1 MRRKRILSAGIAV
14 CAMSVGLTTTSVPAA
29 HAATGS
35 SINVPI
41 VLILME
47 NEGKSSI
54 LNNANAPYINGK
66 GAFTCGGANPGLTCG
81 TLFDGFANPQPQTYP
96 SLPAYVELT
105 SADLRNFTTANCGD
119 LTSGGNVDKCFK
131 NSKSTVVP
139 TFNPQ
144 QNIFHQLQLSTLPN
158 AAAWGAYAEGMASN
172 CKLKNNAVTSTGGS
186 YATRHFP
193 VVYYGDVTN
202 QCATKAV
209 PYVKGGSA
217 PAPDPNN
224 LPQFSFITPDTCS
237 DMHDGKGCVVPT
249 TPTNCTGKTQPDL
262 KICIGDDWLAN
273 NVPQFLSKA
282 LVMVTWDEDAKESSN
297 EIVLTMDGIGVTTKS
312 TNPTSYTFDGLLR
325 SFESYW
331 NLSCIGGDGVSQY
344 GHRPGTCGATP
355 VPIPTASITDFSPT
369 SGPVGTNVVITGT
382 NLDGTRSVK
391 FNGTSATPMTVS
403 ATQVTAKVPPGA
415 TTGPIRVVT
424 SASNSRTTA
433 NFNVT

>member
-1 MRRKRILSAGIAV
+1 
-14 CAMSVGLTTTSVPAA
+14 MSVGLATISVPAA
-29 HAATGS
+29 HAGTGS
-35 SINVPI
+35 SVNAPI

-47 NEGKSSI
+47 NEGNSSI

-105 SADLRNFTTANCGD
+105 SGDLRNFTTANCGD
-119 LTSGGNVDKCFK
+119 LTSGGTVDKCFK

-139 TFNPQ
+139 SLNPQ
-144 QNIFHQLQLSTLPN
+144 ENIFHQLQLSTLPN
-158 AAAWGAYAEGMASN
+158 RGAWGAYAEGMASN
-172 CKLKNNAVTSTGGS
+172 CKLKNNAVTSTGGF

-224 LPQFSFITPDTCS
+224 LPQFSFIAPDTCS

-262 KICIGDDWLAN
+262 KICVGDDWLAK

-282 LVMVTWDEDAKESSN
+282 LVMVTWDEDARESSN
-297 EIVLTMDGIGVTTKS
+297 EVVLTMDGIGVTTKS
-312 TNPTSYTFDGLLR
+312 TNPASYTFDGLLR
-325 SFESYW
+325 SFENYW

-355 VPIPTASITDFSPT
+355 IPIPTASITDFSPT
-369 SGPVGTNVVITGT
+369 SGPVGTTVVITGT
-382 NLDGTRSVK
+382 NLHGTSSVK
-391 FNGTSATPMTVS
+391 FNGTSATPITVS

-424 SASNSRTTA
+424 PASNSRTTA
-433 NFNVT
+433 NFAVT